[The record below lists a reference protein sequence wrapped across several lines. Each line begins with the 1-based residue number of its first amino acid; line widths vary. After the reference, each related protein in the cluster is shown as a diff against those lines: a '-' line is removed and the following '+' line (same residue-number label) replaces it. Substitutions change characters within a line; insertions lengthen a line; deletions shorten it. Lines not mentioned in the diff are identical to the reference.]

1 MPEIH
6 IEISCDG
13 DGLPSAHELA
23 MRRELEDAL
32 ETAEVGDIVDAG
44 GGMGVMDIYLEVT
57 DAEVA
62 VSQTK
67 AIVKR
72 LGLSDRTT
80 VAPAAKLDD

>member
-13 DGLPSAHELA
+13 DGFPSAHELA
-23 MRRELEDAL
+23 MRREIQDAL
-32 ETAEVGDIVDAG
+32 ETAEVGEIVDTG

-62 VSQTK
+62 LSQAK

-72 LGLSDRTT
+72 LGLADRTT
-80 VAPAAKLDD
+80 VAAAAELDD